1 MNSLLNPLLAI
12 IAIVVPLG
20 LAYTI
25 LLWQAHNPVC
35 DYRKEY
41 RITCD
46 ELRHEE
52 MKLSHAEEKYGA
64 R

>member
-1 MNSLLNPLLAI
+1 MSSLLNPLLAI
-12 IAIVVPLG
+12 FCIVVPLG
-20 LAYTI
+20 LAYAI

-41 RITCD
+41 RIAYD
-46 ELRHEE
+46 ELRHVE